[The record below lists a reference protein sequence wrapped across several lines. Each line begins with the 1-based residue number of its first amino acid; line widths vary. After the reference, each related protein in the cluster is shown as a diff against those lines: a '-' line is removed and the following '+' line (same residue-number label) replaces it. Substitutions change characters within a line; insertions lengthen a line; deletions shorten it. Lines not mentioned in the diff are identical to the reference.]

1 MAPFEHLQKYIEK
14 DMYDF
19 IVSNKNVFSSY
30 EKLKL
35 GFPIE
40 KDEFMYVKNILEN
53 GLDFYESVKML

>member
-1 MAPFEHLQKYIEK
+1 
-14 DMYDF
+14 MYDF

-40 KDEFMYVKNILEN
+40 KDEFMYVKKILEN

>member
-1 MAPFEHLQKYIEK
+1 MKKFSDYDSVEVK
-14 DMYDF
+14 DF
-19 IVSNKNVFSSY
+19 GTY

-40 KDEFMYVKNILEN
+40 KDEFMYVKKILEN